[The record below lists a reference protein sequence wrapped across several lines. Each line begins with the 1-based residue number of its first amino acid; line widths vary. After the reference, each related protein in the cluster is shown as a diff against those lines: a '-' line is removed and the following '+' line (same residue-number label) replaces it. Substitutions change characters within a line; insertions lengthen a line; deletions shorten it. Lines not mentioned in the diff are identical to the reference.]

1 MAPVADLPTLPHQ
14 DVLERLRSLS
24 QVDLQSQW
32 RIHRGDLQLSQA
44 LNVEAQTTW
53 EIVTLNDRAHIAWE
67 AGKQVV
73 WLGQRFV
80 VPKQLQGYDLS
91 AHQIRL
97 DLTWWAD
104 SAQIFVNGELVQEG
118 DLFDCVTKFR
128 LSSDAKP
135 GQIFDLAI
143 RLTSPGHDQGALVL
157 TKIRFEAIDLA
168 KQTCPEPGFAADE
181 LTVLGRYLQQFEPA
195 KLREFED
202 ALAGLDAIAD
212 EPSSHSEI
220 VTELEA
226 VRQKLLSLAS
236 LIKQRRIDLLGH
248 AHLDMAWLW
257 PMAETWEAAEHTFES
272 ALKLQ
277 AEFPELTFGH
287 SSPALYAWIQEH
299 RPELFARIKQAIAEG
314 RWEVIAGPWIEPDC
328 ILPSGESL
336 VRQMLYGQLYI
347 EQELGFKNRVAWLPD
362 SFGFCNQ
369 FPQILKQAGVD
380 YFVTEK
386 LLWNDTTQF
395 PHQLFNWRS
404 PDGTEISSYMSARI
418 GTQIAPVQMAE
429 YACSWEAATGE
440 QRSLWLPGVGDHGGG
455 PTREILE
462 TAERWQESPFFP
474 KMDFATV
481 HGYLDDVVAR
491 TEATDLPQWDQDL
504 YLEYH
509 RGCYTSHADQKRY
522 NRESEA
528 LLYEAELWSSLA
540 TLALGTDY
548 PKGSVEALWKK
559 VLFNQFH
566 DILPGSSIPEVFEDA
581 DRDWAVVL
589 KEGSKI
595 REQALRAIAS
605 AIALPELP
613 QPGAIPYVVFNSLN
627 WGRSAVVEL
636 PVAERSGTGN
646 WQVWDSR
653 GEVLAT
659 QVGGDSKRLVQ
670 TGAIAGVGYEL
681 LWLGEGGPLPL
692 APSSKGAG
700 GPKFVL
706 ENNLLRIQV
715 NAQTGDLD
723 SVFSKLLKR
732 EILNGAGNQLQAF
745 QDKGQYW
752 DAWNIDPEYEQ
763 HRLADSEL
771 ISLDW
776 IARGQLEWRLRVKRR
791 ISNSVCRQDYVLQ
804 AGSPLLRI
812 ETEIDWQEDYVLLK
826 AAFPLAL
833 EADELI
839 TEVPH
844 GVISRTTKPQTEAE
858 KAQWEV
864 PALRWADLS
873 TPETEENPWGVS
885 VLNDCK
891 YGYDAGPSQ
900 IRLTLLRASNWPDP
914 GCDRGLQCF
923 TYALHAHGGN
933 WQTGQNVRHGYELQ
947 HPLRLIP
954 VQPSPAAELAPTDE
968 LLSLGDSGLVL
979 TALKQSETDSQ
990 RWILHSYESLGQP
1003 DQAKLSSNLGLRWGQ
1018 RTDGL
1023 ERLLDSDRPSEAVR
1037 PFEIV
1042 TVEIEKI
1049 DGESG

>member
-1 MAPVADLPTLPHQ
+1 MAPVADLHALPHQ

-24 QVDLQSQW
+24 QVDLQSAW
-32 RIHRGDLQLSQA
+32 RINHGDLPLAEALEGEVQA
-44 LNVEAQTTW
+44 TW
-53 EIVTLNDRAHIAWE
+53 EAVALNDRAHIAWD

-80 VPKQLQGYDLS
+80 VPEQLQGY
-91 AHQIRL
+91 AVAGHQIRL

-135 GQIFDLAI
+135 GQIFELAI

-157 TKIRFEAIDLA
+157 TKLRFEAIGLP
-168 KQTCPEPGFAADE
+168 KQTCPEPGFVADE
-181 LTVLGRYLQQFEPA
+181 LMVLGRYLQQFEPA
-195 KLREFED
+195 KLREFEA
-202 ALAGLDAIAD
+202 ALAGLGAIAD
-212 EPSSHSEI
+212 GQSNNSAI
-220 VTELEA
+220 VTELGA

-236 LIKQRRIDLLGH
+236 SIKQRRIDLLGH

-257 PMAETWEAAEHTFES
+257 PVAETWEAAEHTFES

-299 RPELFARIKQAIAEG
+299 RPELFERIKQAVADG
-314 RWEVIAGPWIEPDC
+314 RWEIIAGPWIEPDC

-336 VRQMLYGQLYI
+336 VRQMLYGQLYV
-347 EQELGFKNRVAWLPD
+347 EQELGFRNRVAWLPD

-404 PDGTEISSYMSARI
+404 PDGTEITSYMSARI

-429 YACSWEAATGE
+429 YACAWEAATGE
-440 QRSLWLPGVGDHGGG
+440 QRSLWVPGVGDHGGG
-455 PTREILE
+455 PTREMLE
-462 TAERWQESPFFP
+462 TAERWQKSPFFP
-474 KMDFATV
+474 QMDFATV

-491 TEATDLPQWDQDL
+491 TEAADLPRWDQDL

-540 TLALGTDY
+540 TLATGADY
-548 PKGSVEALWKK
+548 PKTEVEALWKK

-581 DRDWAVVL
+581 DRDWDIVL
-589 KEGSKI
+589 KEGGEI
-595 REQALRAIAS
+595 RQQALQAIAS
-605 AIALPELP
+605 AIALPEPP
-613 QPGAIPYVVFNSLN
+613 QPDAIPYVVFNSLN

-636 PVAERSGTGN
+636 PVAGD
-646 WQVWDSR
+646 WQVWDSQ

-659 QVGGDSKRLVQ
+659 QQGADGNCLVK
-670 TGAIAGVGYEL
+670 TPVVAGVGYGVV
-681 LWLGEGGPLPL
+681 WLGEGGPHPL
-692 APSSKGAG
+692 APS
-700 GPKFVL
+700 PKREGEPEFVL
-706 ENNLLRIQV
+706 ENECLRIEV
-715 NAQTGDLD
+715 DGKTGDLAQ
-723 SVFSKLLKR
+723 VYSKALER
-732 EILNGAGNQLQAF
+732 DILSGPGNQLQAF

-776 IARGQLEWRLRVKRR
+776 VAQGPLEWRLRVKRR

-873 TPETEENPWGVS
+873 TLETEENPWGVA

-914 GCDRGLQCF
+914 GCDRGLQRF
-923 TYALHAHGGN
+923 TYALHAHSGN
-933 WQTGQNVRHGYELQ
+933 WATGQNVRHGYELQ
-947 HPLRLIP
+947 HPLSLIP
-954 VQPSPAAELAPTDE
+954 AQPTPDAELAPTGE

-979 TALKQSETDSQ
+979 TALKQSEVNPQ

-1003 DQAKLSSNLGLRWGQ
+1003 AQANLSSHLSLKWGP

-1023 ERLLDSDRPSEAVR
+1023 ERKLEGDQPSETVR

-1042 TVEIEKI
+1042 TVEIE
-1049 DGESG
+1049 S